1 MKKSLLVLASLLLFS
16 LFFFMVEEE
25 KTNKLDIHLR
35 GGSFFEGLRIVHKKN
50 GVENWILTA
59 KRADISKD
67 GDEANL
73 TDLEMEVENEGIT
86 ICAEKGLYNLDTK
99 RISVLG
105 TITAKNDNYSITT
118 RQVEIDSAAGSLKT
132 DADVHIEGK
141 KFLLQ
146 GKGMEVNNNEQKV
159 RILKDVKA
167 TFNN

>member
-1 MKKSLLVLASLLLFS
+1 
-16 LFFFMVEEE
+16 MVEEE
-25 KTNKLDIHLR
+25 KTNKLDIHLK
-35 GGSFFEGLRIVHKKN
+35 GGSFFEGLRIVHKNN

-73 TDLEMEVENEGIT
+73 TDLEMEVENKGIT
-86 ICAEKGLYNLDTK
+86 ITAEKGLYNLDTK
-99 RISVLG
+99 KISVMG

-118 RQVEIDSAAGSLKT
+118 RQVEIDSTAGSLKT

>member
-35 GGSFFEGLRIVHKKN
+35 GGSFFEGLRIVHKNN

-73 TDLEMEVENEGIT
+73 TDLAMEIENKGIT
-86 ICAEKGLYNLDTK
+86 ITAEKGLYNLDTK
-99 RISVLG
+99 KISVMG

-118 RQVEIDSAAGSLKT
+118 RQVEIDSTAGSLKT

>member
-1 MKKSLLVLASLLLFS
+1 MKKSLLLLASLLLFS

-25 KTNKLDIHLR
+25 KTNKLDIHLK
-35 GGSFFEGLRIVHKKN
+35 GGSFFEGLRIVHKRS
-50 GVENWILTA
+50 GVESWILTA

-73 TDLEMEVENEGIT
+73 TDLEMEVEGKGIT
-86 ICAEKGLYNLDTK
+86 ISAEQGIYNLDTK
-99 RISVLG
+99 KISVLG

-118 RQVEIDSAAGSLKT
+118 RQVEIDSAAGLLKT

-159 RILKDVKA
+159 RILRDVKA